1 MGEPFS
7 GIQKQQKGEKNLPGN
22 PWRFLNF
29 LLPLILLGLI
39 LYQFRNSG
47 NFKEISWNDFEV
59 LVQSKKVDKVIIV
72 NKETAEV
79 FLKRDTVKEKKEKTK
94 KIILNESLPQ
104 YYFNIGSPEVFEEKL
119 YRIQGSFPEKEKV
132 KIEYRTEKN
141 WLWNIILWV
150 FPFFL
155 FFLAM
160 RWLSRGT
167 EGFRGSSI
175 FSFGQSG
182 ARLFESD
189 KIKNITFK
197 DIAGLDEAKQE
208 MEETVDFLKNPQDY
222 TRLGARIPKGIL
234 LIGPPGT
241 GKTLMARAVA
251 GEARVSF
258 FSLSG
263 SEFVEMFVG
272 VGASRVRDLF
282 KKAQEK
288 APCIIFID
296 EIDAIGRSRGR
307 VQSFNTNDERENT
320 LNQLLAEMDGFSNNS
335 GVIVLAA
342 TNRGDILDRAL
353 LRPGRFDRRIYLELP
368 DLRERKEIFKVHIKP
383 LLLDETVDIETLAAQ
398 TPGFSGADVAN
409 ICNEAALIAA
419 RRKKSKIGREEFS
432 EALDRVV
439 GGLEKR
445 KKIITPKERRIV
457 AFHEAGHALATCYL
471 KGLKDIVKVSIIPRG
486 KSLGAAWYRPE
497 ELQLITY
504 SQLQNEIC
512 IMLAGRASEEVILG
526 EITSGALDDLE
537 RVTKQAYS
545 MIAFYGLSDKIGN
558 ISFYDSTGS
567 QESPFQK
574 PYGEET
580 ARLIDEEVRKLVNTA
595 YEKVKKI
602 LNEHKEELHRI
613 GELLLEKEVIYKEDL
628 EKIVGSVKLEVRG

>member
-1 MGEPFS
+1 MDTQDPGFR
-7 GIQKQQKGEKNLPGN
+7 KQQKEKIEIPGS

-29 LLPLILLGLI
+29 LLPLMLLALI
-39 LYQFRNSG
+39 LYQFRNSA
-47 NFKEISWNDFEV
+47 NLKEISWNDFEK
-59 LVQSKKVDKVIIV
+59 LVESRKVDKVIIV

-79 FLKRDTVKEKKEKTK
+79 YLKRDTSNEKGR
-94 KIILNESLPQ
+94 SLDFNQTIPQ

-119 YRIQGSFPEKEKV
+119 NRIQASFPENG
-132 KIEYRTEKN
+132 KIKPEYKTEKN
-141 WLWNIILWV
+141 WLWNALLWL
-150 FPFFL
+150 FPFLL

-160 RWLSRGT
+160 RWLSRGA
-167 EGFRGSSI
+167 EGFRGNSI
-175 FSFGQSG
+175 FSFGQSS
-182 ARLFESD
+182 ARLFDKD
-189 KIKNITFK
+189 KITNITFN
-197 DIAGLDEAKQE
+197 DLAGLDEAKQE
-208 MEETVDFLKNPQDY
+208 MRETVDFLKNPQDY

-251 GEARVSF
+251 GEAKVSF

-282 KKAQEK
+282 KKAKEK
-288 APCIIFID
+288 APCIVFID
-296 EIDAIGRSRGR
+296 EIDAIGRSRGK
-307 VQSFNTNDERENT
+307 VQSFNSNDERENT

-335 GVIVLAA
+335 GVIILAA

-368 DLRERKEIFKVHIKP
+368 DLRERKEIFEVHLKP
-383 LLLDETVDIETLAAQ
+383 LLLDETVDVESLAAQ

-419 RRKKSKIGREEFS
+419 RRKKSKIGKEEFS
-432 EALDRVV
+432 EALDRVI

-445 KKIITPKERRIV
+445 KKIISPKERRIV

-504 SQLQNEIC
+504 TQLMNEIS
-512 IMLAGRASEEVILG
+512 ILLAGRVAEEVIFG

-537 RVTKQAYS
+537 RMTKQAYS
-545 MIAFYGLSDKIGN
+545 MIAFYGLSEKIGN
-558 ISFYDSTGS
+558 ISFYDSTGR

-574 PYGEET
+574 PYSEET
-580 ARLIDEEVRKLVNTA
+580 AKIIDEEVRKLVNTA
-595 YEKVKKI
+595 YQKVKQLFDI
-602 LNEHKEELHRI
+602 HKQELQKI

-628 EKIVGSVKLEVRG
+628 EKIVPLDLHPV

>member
-1 MGEPFS
+1 MDASDPES
-7 GIQKQQKGEKNLPGN
+7 KKQQKIKTDGAGN
-22 PWRFLNF
+22 PWKFLNF
-29 LLPLILLGLI
+29 LLPLIFLALI
-39 LYQFRNSG
+39 LYQFRNSAG
-47 NFKEISWNDFEV
+47 IKEISWSDFEN
-59 LVQSKKVDKVIIV
+59 LVKSGKVDKVLV
-72 NKETAEV
+72 LNKETAEV
-79 FLKRDTVKEKKEKTK
+79 YLKQDTSHKKTVDVDF
-94 KIILNESLPQ
+94 NNTNPQ

-119 YRIQGSFPEKEKV
+119 YRIQGSLPEKDRIKT
-132 KIEYRTEKN
+132 EYRTEKN
-141 WLWNIILWV
+141 WLWNVVLWL
-150 FPFFL
+150 FPFLL

-160 RWLSRGT
+160 RWLSKGAG
-167 EGFRGSSI
+167 GFRGNSI

-182 ARLFESD
+182 ARLFEND
-189 KIKNITFK
+189 KITNITFN
-197 DIAGLDEAKQE
+197 DLAGLDEAKQE
-208 MEETVDFLKNPQDY
+208 MKETVDFLKNPQDY

-251 GEARVSF
+251 GEAKVSF

-282 KKAQEK
+282 KKAKEK
-288 APCIIFID
+288 APCIVFID
-296 EIDAIGRSRGR
+296 EIDAIGRSRER
-307 VQSFNTNDERENT
+307 VQSFGGNDERENT

-335 GVIVLAA
+335 GVIILAA

-368 DLRERKEIFKVHIKP
+368 DLRERKEIFMVHIRP
-383 LLLDETVDIETLAAQ
+383 LLIDETVDIEVLAAQ

-419 RRKKSKIGREEFS
+419 RRKKSKIGKEEFS
-432 EALDRVV
+432 EALDRVI

-445 KKIITPKERRIV
+445 KKIISPKERRIV

-497 ELQLITY
+497 ELQLITFT
-504 SQLQNEIC
+504 QLMNEIS
-512 IMLAGRASEEVILG
+512 IMLGGRAAEEVILG

-545 MIAFYGLSDKIGN
+545 MIAFYGLSGKIGN
-558 ISFYDSTGS
+558 ISFYDSTGR

-574 PYGEET
+574 PYSEET
-580 ARLIDEEVRKLVNTA
+580 AKIIDEEVRKLVSTA
-595 YEKVKKI
+595 YEKVKT
-602 LNEHKEELHRI
+602 LLEEHKQELQKI
-613 GELLLEKEVIYKEDL
+613 GDLLLEKEVIYKEDL
-628 EKIVGSVKLEVRG
+628 EKIIRTVA

>member
-1 MGEPFS
+1 MSASDSVP
-7 GIQKQQKGEKNLPGN
+7 QKQQKMEPGMPGK

-29 LLPLILLGLI
+29 LLPLILLALI
-39 LYQFRNSG
+39 LYQFRNSA
-47 NFKEISWNDFEV
+47 NFKEISWNDFEK
-59 LVQSKKVDKVIIV
+59 LVESKKVDKVAIV

-79 FLKRDTVKEKKEKTK
+79 YLKMDTINGKSRNVN
-94 KIILNESLPQ
+94 LNPASPQ
-104 YYFNIGSPEVFEEKL
+104 YFFNIGSPEVFEEKL
-119 YRIQGSFPEKEKV
+119 DKIQASFPEKEKV

-141 WLWNIILWV
+141 WLWNALLWF
-150 FPFFL
+150 FPFVL

-160 RWLSRGT
+160 RWLSRGG
-167 EGFRGSSI
+167 EGFRGGSI

-182 ARLFESD
+182 ARLFEKD
-189 KIKNITFK
+189 KITNITFS

-208 MEETVDFLKNPQDY
+208 MEETVDFLRNPQDY

-251 GEARVSF
+251 GEAKVSF

-282 KKAQEK
+282 KKAKEK
-288 APCIIFID
+288 APCIVFID
-296 EIDAIGRSRGR
+296 EIDAIGRSRGKT
-307 VQSFNTNDERENT
+307 QSFNTNDERENT
-320 LNQLLAEMDGFSNNS
+320 LNQLLAEMDGFSINS
-335 GVIVLAA
+335 GVIILAA

-368 DLRERKEIFKVHIKP
+368 DLRERKEIFKVHLRP
-383 LLLDETVDIETLAAQ
+383 LLIDETVDVDTLAAQ

-486 KSLGAAWYRPE
+486 RSLGAAWYRPE
-497 ELQLITY
+497 ELQLITLT
-504 SQLQNEIC
+504 QLLNEIS
-512 IMLAGRASEEVILG
+512 ILLAGRAAEEVVLG

-545 MIAFYGLSDKIGN
+545 MIAFYGLGDKIGN

-574 PYGEET
+574 PYSEET
-580 ARLIDEEVRKLVNTA
+580 AKIIDEEVRKLVSTA
-595 YEKVKKI
+595 YQKVKK
-602 LNEHKEELHRI
+602 LLDEHKQELQKV

-628 EKIVGSVKLEVRG
+628 EKIVHLDLHPA

>member
-1 MGEPFS
+1 MSTSDPGS
-7 GIQKQQKGEKNLPGN
+7 QKQEKGKTRGLGK
-22 PWRFLNF
+22 PWRLLNL
-29 LLPLILLGLI
+29 LLPLILLALF
-39 LYQFRNSG
+39 LYQFMNSAD
-47 NFKEISWNDFEV
+47 FKEISWNDFEK
-59 LVQSKKVDKVIIV
+59 LLESRKVGKVVIV

-79 FLKRDTVKEKKEKTK
+79 YLRQDTSHRKSRD
-94 KIILNESLPQ
+94 LNFNQESPQ

-119 YRIQGSFPEKEKV
+119 YRIQESFPEKD
-132 KIEYRTEKN
+132 KIKTEYKTEKN
-141 WLWNIILWV
+141 WFTNVLLWL
-150 FPFFL
+150 FPFVI

-160 RWLSRGT
+160 RWLSRGA
-167 EGFRGSSI
+167 EGFRGNSI

-182 ARLFESD
+182 ARLFEND
-189 KIKNITFK
+189 KITNITFN
-197 DIAGLDEAKQE
+197 DLAGLDEAKQE
-208 MEETVDFLKNPQDY
+208 MKETVDFLKNPQDY

-282 KKAQEK
+282 KRAKEK

-296 EIDAIGRSRGR
+296 EIDAIGRSRGKI
-307 VQSFNTNDERENT
+307 QSFNSNDERENT

-368 DLRERKEIFKVHIKP
+368 DLRERKEIFNVHIRP
-383 LLLDETVDIETLAAQ
+383 LLIDETVDVEALAAQ

-419 RRKKSKIGREEFS
+419 RRKKTKIGKEEFS
-432 EALDRVV
+432 EALDRVI

-445 KKIITPKERRIV
+445 KKIISPKERNIV

-471 KGLKDIVKVSIIPRG
+471 KGLKEIVKVSIIPRG
-486 KSLGAAWYRPE
+486 RSLGAAWYRPE
-497 ELQLITY
+497 ELQLITFT
-504 SQLQNEIC
+504 QLQNEIC
-512 IMLAGRASEEVILG
+512 IMLAGRAAEEVILG

-545 MIAFYGLSDKIGN
+545 MIAFYGLSGKIGN

-574 PYGEET
+574 PYSEET
-580 ARLIDEEVRKLVNTA
+580 AKIIDEEVRNLVNTA
-595 YEKVKKI
+595 YQKVKT
-602 LNEHKEELHRI
+602 LLEEHKQELQKT

-628 EKIVGSVKLEVRG
+628 EKIVQLNPRNN

>member
-1 MGEPFS
+1 MSVSNP
-7 GIQKQQKGEKNLPGN
+7 GIQKQQKGEKGMPEN
-22 PWRFLNF
+22 PWRFLNY
-29 LLPLILLGLI
+29 LLPLILLALI

-47 NFKEISWNDFEV
+47 NFKEISWNDFEI

-79 FLKRDTVKEKKEKTK
+79 YLKQDSSNGKARNFN
-94 KIILNESLPQ
+94 LNEGTPQ

-119 YRIQGSFPEKEKV
+119 YRIQGSFPEKERI

-141 WLWNIILWV
+141 WLWNVILWV

-167 EGFRGSSI
+167 EGFRGGSI

-182 ARLFESD
+182 ARLFEND
-189 KIKNITFK
+189 KITNITFK

-296 EIDAIGRSRGR
+296 EIDAIGRSRGK

-368 DLRERKEIFKVHIKP
+368 DLRERTEIFKVHIKP

-419 RRKKSKIGREEFS
+419 RRKKSKIGEEEFS

-445 KKIITPKERRIV
+445 KKIISPKERRVV

-486 KSLGAAWYRPE
+486 RSLGAAWYRPE
-497 ELQLITY
+497 ELQLITFT
-504 SQLQNEIC
+504 QLLNEIS
-512 IMLAGRASEEVILG
+512 ILLAGRAAEEVILG

-545 MIAFYGLSDKIGN
+545 MIAFYGLGEKIGN

-574 PYGEET
+574 PYSEET
-580 ARLIDEEVRKLVNTA
+580 AKIIDEEVRKLVNAA
-595 YEKVKKI
+595 YQKI
-602 LNEHKEELHRI
+602 KALLIEHKQELQKI
-613 GELLLEKEVIYKEDL
+613 GELLLEKEVIYKEDI
-628 EKIVGSVKLEVRG
+628 EKIVQLDSSLN